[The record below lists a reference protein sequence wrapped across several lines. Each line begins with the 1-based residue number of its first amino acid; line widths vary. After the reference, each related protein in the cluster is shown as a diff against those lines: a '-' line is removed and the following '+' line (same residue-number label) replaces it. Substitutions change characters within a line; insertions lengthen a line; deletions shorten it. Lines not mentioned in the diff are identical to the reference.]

1 MCSMF
6 IINFFNN
13 QNQLRIR
20 IARKKYNLIFFKCQR
35 GHRKVSELNI
45 GSAQCLFM
53 KCLNISY

>member
-1 MCSMF
+1 MF

-20 IARKKYNLIFFKCQR
+20 IATKKYNLIFFKYQR

-53 KCLNISY
+53 KCLNILY